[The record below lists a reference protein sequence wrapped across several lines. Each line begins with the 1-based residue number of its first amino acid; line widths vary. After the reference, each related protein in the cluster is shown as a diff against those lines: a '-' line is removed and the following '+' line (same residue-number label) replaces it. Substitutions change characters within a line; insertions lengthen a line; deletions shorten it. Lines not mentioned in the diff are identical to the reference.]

1 VTSAPEAGA
10 ARAAGVPWWRRT
22 LPVLAGVLVVVTVLA
37 GLALWRPGPVRAW
50 LAGPAPIPDA
60 SPSPEPPPPQVLP
73 AGAAA
78 GPAPTADGVRAVIE
92 DLVRESGLG
101 ERLNV
106 SVVDVATGAELYR
119 RRPETPTVP
128 ASTMKLATAA
138 AVLAARG
145 PAYQLVTRA
154 VAGER
159 PGHVIL
165 VGGGDPTLAVD
176 DTGAY
181 PGAARLDRLA
191 DQVRA
196 ALGDTPVTRV
206 GVDSRRFT
214 GDRHGPWDADIPGG
228 GYVGPI
234 TALMTDG
241 GRVDP
246 SDVDMPARRS
256 AEPDLAA
263 GRAFAEL
270 LGLGDDADVARDRA
284 PRAAP
289 AAGTP
294 PPAAGTPPP
303 AAAAAGTPPA
313 TATPAPAAP
322 VVPGAELGR
331 VSSPPLVRLVEL
343 MLDRSDNVIAEA
355 LARQVA
361 LAAGEPASFAGAAD
375 AMRDV
380 LADLG
385 LPVAGVEFAD
395 GSGLSRGNRLTPRL
409 LTELLLLAAG
419 TDRPDLHG
427 IYSGLPVAGWSGTL
441 AERYRTPAPGEPE
454 SGSDDPTLE
463 PAAGAGMVRAK
474 TGTLYQVNAL
484 AGVVVTEEG
493 RLLAFALLADQVPI
507 DQESAQEALDGVAVA
522 LAGCGCR

>member
-1 VTSAPEAGA
+1 VLS
-10 ARAAGVPWWRRT
+10 VVV
-22 LPVLAGVLVVVTVLA
+22 VLAA
-37 GLALWRPGPVRAW
+37 LALWRPGPVGAW
-50 LAGPAPIPDA
+50 LAGPAPSPSP
-60 SPSPEPPPPQVLP
+60 SPSPEPPPAAVLP
-73 AGAAA
+73 AGGAA
-78 GPAPTADGVRAVIE
+78 GPAPTADGVRAAIE
-92 DLVRESGLG
+92 DLVLGSGLG

-106 SVVDVATGAELYR
+106 SVVDVATGAELYQ
-119 RRPETPTVP
+119 RRPEAPTVP
-128 ASTMKLATAA
+128 ASTVKLATAA

-159 PGHVIL
+159 PGHVVL
-165 VGGGDPTLAVD
+165 VGGGDPTLAID
-176 DTGAY
+176 GTAAY

-196 ALGDTPVTRV
+196 ALGATPVTRV
-206 GVDSRRFT
+206 SVDARRFT

-241 GRVDP
+241 GRLDP
-246 SDVDMPARRS
+246 SDVDMPAERS
-256 AEPDLAA
+256 TAPDLAA

-270 LGLGDDADVARDRA
+270 VGLGDDADVARDRA
-284 PRAAP
+284 PAAP
-289 AAGTP
+289 AAVATP
-294 PPAAGTPPP
+294 GATST
-303 AAAAAGTPPA
+303 AAAPGPVTPGT
-313 TATPAPAAP
+313 
-322 VVPGAELGR
+322 ELGR

-361 LAAGEPASFAGAAD
+361 LAADEPASFAGAAD

-380 LADLG
+380 LAELG

-409 LTELLLLAAG
+409 LTGLLLLAAG
-419 TDRPDLHG
+419 ADHPELTG

-441 AERYRTPAPGEPE
+441 AERYRTPGPSET
-454 SGSDDPTLE
+454 GSRSDGPPLE
-463 PAAGAGMVRAK
+463 PAAGAGVVRAK

-484 AGVVVTEEG
+484 AGVVVTAGG

-507 DQESAQEALDGVAVA
+507 AQEAAQEALDRIAVA